1 MRIEDFIEASNKAK
15 SVDELFELYKKA
27 MGELGFDRL
36 IFSLMTDHLAIKR
49 RAGHGIKLNYPDN
62 WMEFYVERNLQITDP
77 VRHKMY
83 AAPGVFTWQSLIDP
97 ARLTRTQVET
107 LEMGREAGLRDGI
120 GIPLR
125 GPRGAIAGIGA
136 ASSAGGVDM
145 DRNMLSRAQLIS
157 QQFYTAYLALEQAP
171 EELPCILL
179 SDREQEILI
188 LSALGKSRTC
198 IGDIMCLS
206 EHTIDYHIRKIL
218 RKLDAN
224 SMVLAALKAL
234 NMGLIQM

>member
-1 MRIEDFIEASNKAK
+1 MRIEDFIAASNAAK

-27 MGELGFDRL
+27 MAELGFDRL
-36 IFSLMTDHLAIKR
+36 IFSLMTEHIAIKR
-49 RAGHGIKLNYPDN
+49 PAGHGLKLNYPDN
-62 WMEFYVERNLQITDP
+62 WMEFYVERNLQVTDP

-83 AAPGVFTWQSLIDP
+83 AAPGVFTWQSLVEP
-97 ARLTRTQVET
+97 RHLTKTQVQT
-107 LEMGREAGLRDGI
+107 LEMGKDAGLRDGI

-125 GPRGAIAGIGA
+125 GPRGAIAGVGA

-145 DRNMLSRAQLIS
+145 DKNTLSLAQLLS
-157 QQFYTAYLALEQAP
+157 QQFYTAFLALEQP
-171 EELPCILL
+171 EDLPCIIL
-179 SDREQEILI
+179 SDREQEILL
-188 LSALGKSRTC
+188 LSALGKSRTS

-218 RKLDAN
+218 KKLDAN
-224 SMVLAALKAL
+224 NMVLATLKAL